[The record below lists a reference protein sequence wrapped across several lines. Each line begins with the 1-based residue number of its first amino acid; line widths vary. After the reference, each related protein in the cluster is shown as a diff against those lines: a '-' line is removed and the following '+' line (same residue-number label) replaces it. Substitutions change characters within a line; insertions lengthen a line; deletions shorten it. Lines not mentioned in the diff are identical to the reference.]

1 MNQTKPID
9 SVASRLRIAS
19 NPFER
24 PFEREKV
31 EFQSD
36 CAHFITKNGLP
47 MCKHLECCSS
57 FVYCLQPLM
66 QRSCVCFKAREENP
80 R

>member
-1 MNQTKPID
+1 MNQTKTY

-31 EFQSD
+31 EFPSD

-47 MCKHLECCSS
+47 MCMHLKRGSS
-57 FVYCLQPLM
+57 FVYCVQPLM
-66 QRSCVCFKAREENP
+66 QRYCVCFKARKENP